1 MEKIIK
7 FYKSHKDLF
16 TFCWLGILFYFIF
29 FHNIGNYALMDVD
42 ETRYVAMARDMFN
55 TKDFMTLY
63 LNGEYFF
70 EKPPL
75 YFWGEC
81 LFFMLFGKVTEFTA
95 RFPVALYGT
104 LTAYLV
110 YFVGKK
116 IVSREFGIV
125 SSLVLATSLEF
136 IILAKFAILDIVV
149 SFLVAFSV
157 CFGFLTF
164 FVQEQNKKYFWWLF
178 YIFSGLAVMA
188 KGIPGFVIPFGTMFF
203 AALAT
208 KKFKELFKPIFLFP
222 GVILFLLIVL
232 PWHILMLNI
241 HDPLFFNE
249 YIMKHHVDRFLGK
262 GDINRTEPFY
272 FYILTILWG
281 FFPWIFSF
289 IAVLITKIKAIKLY
303 TYETLSDENRWLY
316 LNSIC
321 ALFILL
327 FFSASSTKLVT
338 YILPIYVPLAFIGGY
353 IWMNYKKFMKQINIS
368 SYILC
373 GILTLVSF
381 VALFTPIFLP
391 EQLYNDILGAKWLS
405 IVLLG
410 LTGVAGIFLTKKEKF
425 MGVFAI
431 YVACMLVLSAFGTK
445 EFFNID
451 YKFGQ
456 NDLMEFAKYARDN
469 NYELAAV
476 NLGRKYSLLYYRGG
490 HIDYIDE
497 NSIVDVIDNPKELII
512 IKSKNL
518 EDYTKTLKY
527 QVVKVGRRYTLIK
540 GE

>member
-1 MEKIIK
+1 
-7 FYKSHKDLF
+7 
-16 TFCWLGILFYFIF
+16 
-29 FHNIGNYALMDVD
+29 
-42 ETRYVAMARDMFN
+42 
-55 TKDFMTLY
+55 
-63 LNGEYFF
+63 
-70 EKPPL
+70 
-75 YFWGEC
+75 
-81 LFFMLFGKVTEFTA
+81 
-95 RFPVALYGT
+95 
-104 LTAYLV
+104 
-110 YFVGKK
+110 
-116 IVSREFGIV
+116 
-125 SSLVLATSLEF
+125 
-136 IILAKFAILDIVV
+136 
-149 SFLVAFSV
+149 
-157 CFGFLTF
+157 
-164 FVQEQNKKYFWWLF
+164 
-178 YIFSGLAVMA
+178 
-188 KGIPGFVIPFGTMFF
+188 
-203 AALAT
+203 
-208 KKFKELFKPIFLFP
+208 
-222 GVILFLLIVL
+222 
-232 PWHILMLNI
+232 
-241 HDPLFFNE
+241 
-249 YIMKHHVDRFLGK
+249 
-262 GDINRTEPFY
+262 
-272 FYILTILWG
+272 
-281 FFPWIFSF
+281 
-289 IAVLITKIKAIKLY
+289 
-303 TYETLSDENRWLY
+303 
-316 LNSIC
+316 
-321 ALFILL
+321 
-327 FFSASSTKLVT
+327 
-338 YILPIYVPLAFIGGY
+338 
-353 IWMNYKKFMKQINIS
+353 MKQINIS

-373 GILTLVSF
+373 GVLTLVSF

-527 QVVKVGRRYTLIK
+527 QVVKVGRRYTLIN